1 MNNGRAHGKFNKKV
15 RLPLTNSRTSS
26 KYFNQILY
34 TIFKYFFIRTWL
46 IKIAIEF
53 SPAFQAAYP
62 LPRLIM
68 ELEKGEASVV
78 KLLRRLAEKYG
89 EPMRRLLLEDDDD
102 IKSGLMVMVNERI
115 YTGTALNQQAVELRD
130 NDKVSLLFYIS
141 GG

>member
-1 MNNGRAHGKFNKKV
+1 M
-15 RLPLTNSRTSS
+15 
-26 KYFNQILY
+26 
-34 TIFKYFFIRTWL
+34 
-46 IKIAIEF
+46 KIEIEF

-62 LPRLIM
+62 LPRLII
-68 ELEKGEASVV
+68 ELEKGGAAVV
-78 KLLRRLAEKYG
+78 NLLRRLAEKYG

-102 IKSGLMVMVNERI
+102 IKSGLMVMVNEKI